1 MATQKFL
8 TIDATGKQ
16 QLVDAGVTTS
26 SGSADAGK
34 VPVLKAD
41 GTLDSTLFGAGISGD
56 STMLPASENLTAGNF
71 VNIWD
76 DTGVFKVRKADAT
89 TYGKQAVGFVLDSIL
104 ATESVKVYFEGTNT
118 AVTGVAA
125 GNVYLH
131 TTAGGFTATPP
142 TTTGNVIQK
151 IGIGISATSINVEFA
166 EPIELA

>member
-1 MATQKFL
+1 MPIQKFL
-8 TIDATGKQ
+8 TIDSTGKQ
-16 QLVDAGVTTS
+16 QLTDVGVTAS

-34 VPVLKAD
+34 AVVLKPD
-41 GTLDSTLFGAGISGD
+41 GTIDSTMLPAGIGGD

-71 VNIWD
+71 VNVWD

-89 TYGKQAVGFVLDSIL
+89 SYGKQAVGFVLDSVL

-131 TTAGGFTATPP
+131 TTAGGFSATPP
-142 TTTGNVIQK
+142 ATTGNVIQK
-151 IGIGISATSINVEFA
+151 IGIGVSATSINVEFA